1 MAVSKKF
8 ESVELPDYFDWRS
21 KGAISPVHNQ
31 GRMGFPQAEF
41 DAIISAEFI
50 QNGNMVDLS
59 VEQIL
64 DCVAVDT
71 RFYESVYKYAQKFGL
86 ESEKDYP
93 QTAKLQK
100 CHFDEQKVKAKVN
113 KVVKVDANP
122 QAIMTALL
130 KQPASVLIDAD
141 HIVFQTYTRGI
152 LDSDLCGTEANHEML
167 IVGYGK
173 FDQGNY
179 FILKNS
185 WGSSWGDNG
194 YIKIKA
200 DHGKGICGMN

>member
-141 HIVFQTYTRGI
+141 HIVF
-152 LDSDLCGTEANHEML
+152 
-167 IVGYGK
+167 
-173 FDQGNY
+173 
-179 FILKNS
+179 
-185 WGSSWGDNG
+185 
-194 YIKIKA
+194 
-200 DHGKGICGMN
+200 